1 MTRHSRLARALRG
14 ATLAAVLAVSAFV
27 VPGSAV
33 ESTGVELVRVKRAGG
48 VSVGPDVVWILAVG
62 SDARPGQDMLHSRG
76 DALQLIGI
84 NTAPTPRPRS
94 GCPATRGSAIPG
106 HGMNK
111 INAAL
116 YYGGPQGMAGA
127 MRNLVGIAPDYVM
140 VTRFPF
146 FEDMV
151 DDIGGITVVNP
162 RRFKD
167 PYLKKEGFP
176 AGHIHLGGYDAMAF
190 SRIRK
195 ELPGGDFDRS
205 ANQQRTLRGIHAR
218 IRSQADRP
226 GLHRA
231 RRDDGDAAPGHRPG
245 PRGDLPSWPRPWP
258 GRAGRITTC
267 VVRGRIGSVGD
278 QSVVFP
284 DVAQARRLGDAAR
297 ERRHPARLLTPG
309 AGSARV
315 DVPVRTGPGR
325 GRRPAGRA

>member
-1 MTRHSRLARALRG
+1 MTRLSRILRV
-14 ATLAAVLAVSAFV
+14 ATLALVLAVCAFV
-27 VPGSAV
+27 VPDSAV
-33 ESTGVELVRVKRAGG
+33 EPTGVELVRVKRAGG

-76 DALQLIGI
+76 DALQLVGI
-84 NTAPTPRPRS
+84 NTRTDAATAIGVPRDS
-94 GCPATRGSAIPG
+94 WVAIPG

-111 INAAL
+111 INSAL

-127 MRNLVGIAPDYVM
+127 MRNLTGITPDYVM

-151 DDIGGITVVNP
+151 DDIGGITVSNP
-162 RRFKD
+162 RRFQD
-167 PYLKKEGFP
+167 PYLKKEGFA
-176 AGHIHLGGYDAMAF
+176 AGRIHLGGYDAMAF

-226 GLHRA
+226 GFIERGVMTVMRHLA
-231 RRDDGDAAPGHRPG
+231 TDLG
-245 PRGDLPSWPRPWP
+245 PAEIYELAQAVAQVEP
-258 GRAGRITTC
+258 GRITTC
-267 VVRGRIGSVGD
+267 VVQGRIGTVGD

-297 ERRHPARLLTPG
+297 RDATLHG
-309 AGSARV
+309 C
-315 DVPVRTGPGR
+315 
-325 GRRPAGRA
+325 